1 MAIFS
6 RKQNRPAPPP
16 TTSPNLAARQMGAQ
30 GYATPENGVVG
41 DPINP
46 AIAAIGSDMLARAR
60 RHKAGL
66 LSKSFYSDKLMDW
79 SMRDHG
85 FKVEMFRFVDT
96 FPVLTTPEMVHEHLI
111 DYLDQDHVTMPA
123 GMDLG
128 LKAGSL
134 AKGLMTKTISGQ
146 IEGMGKKFI
155 AGTDARSALP
165 GLKKL
170 WESGIAFSVDLLG
183 EACVSDDEADAYKA
197 KYLDLIENLPEDVG
211 GWKPN
216 ERLERDHLGGIP
228 RTNVSIKISSLSA
241 KADPIDTAGA
251 IDDLMTRLVPILESA
266 RDRGVFVNF
275 DMEHFALKDLT
286 LELFF
291 RCCEAV
297 DFQAGLA
304 MQAYLKSGVADAQRV
319 SEWAQRTGRIVTV
332 RLVKGAYWDSETIH
346 AEQEGWPCP
355 VWNAKWQTDQCF
367 EDMCKVFL
375 DHCPVA
381 PEASGMG
388 PTRLDSGSGGVK
400 LALGSHNVRS
410 VAAALAY
417 SDSKGLPRA
426 AVELQ
431 MLHGMADQL
440 KHAAADMGLRI
451 REYVPVGEMI
461 PGMAYLVRR
470 LLENTSNE
478 SWLKAGFLDEA
489 DEATLLARPA
499 PRAGQPT
506 AIDDLYKMAA
516 ERHHLSDAHPLV
528 GNGRAFTTEPL
539 RDFSRTDVRERFA
552 KAVQAASVP
561 TVANDRT
568 PEQASEMVAKAEAAF
583 PAWRD
588 ADPRKRAAVLVRA
601 AQAMRERRD
610 ELSGIIIK
618 ENGKDWRNADGDV
631 AEAIDFCEY
640 YARQSVALFDR
651 HRLGRFIGE
660 LDETWYQPRGVA
672 VVISPWNFPL
682 AIACGMTTAA
692 LVTGNTVILKPA
704 EQTPAIARVCF
715 DILDDALEAEFGGE
729 HKGAIHFCPAPGE
742 TTGAA
747 LVRDPL
753 VSLLCFTGSKAV
765 GLDIIKAAGVTPDEQ
780 QHVKKVVC
788 EMGGKNA
795 IVVDSSADLDEA
807 VLGVRLSA
815 FGFQGQ
821 KCSAASRC
829 IIVDPQGP
837 TGEHTQTFIRRL
849 VASTNSL
856 IIGDPTKPG
865 TDVGPVIDEEAASNM
880 RKHIET
886 AKAEGLTL
894 ELAMDVPDGLEQ
906 SVGKPYIAPHIFSG
920 VTPDKALARQ
930 EVFGPVLAIMHA
942 TSYDEALK
950 IANNHPYKLTGG
962 VFTRKP
968 THIEKAKRD
977 FRVGNLYI
985 NRGIT
990 GALVA
995 RQPFGGFGM
1004 SGVGSKA
1011 GGVDYLLQFVEP
1023 RASCENTMRRGFAPE
1038 L

>member
-6 RKQNRPAPPP
+6 RKQSRPI
-16 TTSPNLAARQMGAQ
+16 TTDAAQPAVAN
-30 GYATPENGVVG
+30 GYATPDNGTAA

-60 RHKAGL
+60 RQKAGL

-155 AGTDARSALP
+155 AGTDAKSALP

-170 WESGIAFSVDLLG
+170 WENGIAFSVDLLG
-183 EACVSDDEADAYKA
+183 EACVSDDEADGYKA
-197 KYLDLIENLPEDVG
+197 KYLDLIENLPEDVA
-211 GWKPN
+211 GWKQN
-216 ERLERDHLGGIP
+216 DRLERDHLGGIP

-241 KADPIDTAGA
+241 KADPIDTEGA
-251 IDDLMTRLVPILESA
+251 IEDLMTRLVPILESA

-291 RCCEAV
+291 RCCESV
-297 DFQAGLA
+297 DFHAGLA

-319 SEWAQRTGRIVTV
+319 SQWAQRTGRIVTV

-388 PTRLDSGSGGVK
+388 PTHLDSGSGGVK

-410 VAAALAY
+410 IAAALAY
-417 SDSKGLPRA
+417 SDSKGLPRT

-440 KHAAADMGLRI
+440 KHAASDMGLRI

-516 ERHHLSDAHPLV
+516 ERHHLSNADPMV
-528 GNGRAFTTEPL
+528 GDGKAFTTEPL
-539 RDFSRTDVRERFA
+539 RDFSRHDVRDRFA
-552 KAVQAASVP
+552 KSVQAASVP
-561 TVANDRT
+561 VVANDHT
-568 PEQASEMVAKAEAAF
+568 PEQASEMVRQAEAAF
-583 PAWRD
+583 PAWRGT
-588 ADPRKRAAVLVRA
+588 DPRKRAAVLTRA

-640 YARQSVALFDR
+640 YARQVVTLFDR
-651 HRLGRFIGE
+651 QRLGRFIGE

-704 EQTPAIARVCF
+704 EQTPAIAHVLF
-715 DILDDALEAEFGGE
+715 EILQDAIMEEFGP
-729 HKGAIHFCPAPGE
+729 KGFEIGALRFCPAPGE

-747 LVRDPL
+747 LVRDPR

-765 GLDIIKAAGVTPDEQ
+765 GLDIIKAAGVTPEEQ

-795 IVVDSSADLDEA
+795 IIVDSSADLDEA

-821 KCSAASRC
+821 KCSACSRC

-837 TGEHTQTFIRRL
+837 NGEHSQTFIRRL

-856 IIGDPTKPG
+856 IIGDPTSPG
-865 TDVGPVIDEEAASNM
+865 TDVGPVIDEEAAGNM

-886 AKAEGLTL
+886 AMAEGLTL
-894 ELAMDVPDGLEQ
+894 ELAMDVPAGLEQ

-920 VTPDKALARQ
+920 VTPDNALARQ

-942 TSYDEALK
+942 KSYDEALK